1 MKTKL
6 TLSKL
11 LQVTLILLI
20 LAGCAPSPV
29 NTPGTPNTP
38 AAETTLTAVPA
49 APVSPTQPDAGIAT
63 PTEPVLPVSAGTPLP
78 TLSATPDTRPL
89 PADWRDWPYVPTISN
104 RALEIYKK
112 GLAMGNDPHAFSV
125 VGDCQSIPGVFL
137 GKFNDPRLYHL
148 DPAYAGLQE
157 TIDFYKGSFNRD
169 GNAVRGGFTAATILS
184 PLQADPE
191 FCKPG
196 ETPLTC
202 EFRVHNPSILIISLE
217 TWADP
222 KTVDRY
228 ENYLRQI
235 LDKSIERGVLPLLGT
250 KADVAEV
257 GGGKHVINPIIAKLA
272 YEYDLPLWNFW
283 RSAQALTNGG
293 IDPSR
298 DGFHLTQEGWDLK
311 SFVALQALDTARRA
325 ASGEQAS
332 SAAQPG
338 PATTATPTLT
348 PTTLPT
354 PLPICNENPDC
365 LVFGLIESK
374 DGDLQYRGV
383 YWFDLNNQKMTQMA
397 GEGYNLQD
405 VAADRK
411 HLLINHNQSLY
422 ISAPDGSNPLKISD
436 QFFDLNKQ
444 TAYWMDGGKK
454 VAWISVIDGQTAL
467 QVYDLAAGTSKK
479 LTHAEDSPIGLYPS
493 PDPRQIYWQKGE
505 CSARGVCKP
514 AGVWVSNLEDAAA
527 QELSGVI
534 SPVFSPDGK
543 SLAFMDPIN
552 YNKVDDFN
560 DILVMEKIKERLPSR
575 RLGVFPA
582 ASGYMV
588 RPRLAG
594 YAWSPDSQEIFAL
607 IDDHSNYFEKS
618 LKLHTYMIAFSNNY
632 LYQYKDLENGGV
644 MPQLAWSSDGSQIVI
659 STTDRLKSGEYR
671 INLQLLTFAN
681 QVLTP
686 LLDNKDLINPN
697 YIYITNVY
705 WPGYKK

>member
-1 MKTKL
+1 MNHY
-6 TLSKL
+6 LSLRKL

-20 LAGCAPSPV
+20 LAGCAPRPG
-29 NTPGTPNTP
+29 NTTSMPNTP
-38 AAETTLTAVPA
+38 AGGTTLTTTAVVPG
-49 APVSPTQPDAGIAT
+49 SPTEQPAGVSTQTAQVQ
-63 PTEPVLPVSAGTPLP
+63 PASAGTPLP
-78 TLSATPDTRPL
+78 TLTATPDTRPL
-89 PADWRDWPYVPTISN
+89 PADWRNWPYVPTISA
-104 RALEIYKK
+104 RAIEIYKK

-137 GKFNDPRLYHL
+137 GKYDDARLYHL
-148 DPAYAGLQE
+148 DPAYAALQE
-157 TIDFYKGSFNRD
+157 TIETYKGSFARD

-228 ENYLRQI
+228 EIYLRQI

-283 RSAQALTNGG
+283 RSAQFLPNHG
-293 IDPSR
+293 IDPNR

-311 SFVALQALDTARRA
+311 SFVALQALDAARRA
-325 ASGEQAS
+325 ASGKPAPPTSQAS
-332 SAAQPG
+332 L
-338 PATTATPTLT
+338 TAIPTPTFT

-354 PLPICNENPDC
+354 PLPICNKNPDC
-365 LVFGLIESK
+365 LVFGLMESK

-383 YWFDLNNQKMTQMA
+383 YWFDLNDQKLTQMA

-405 VAADRK
+405 ISADRK
-411 HLLINHNQSLY
+411 HLLINHNHELY

-444 TAYWMDGGKK
+444 TAYWMDGSKK

-467 QVYDLAAGTSKK
+467 QLYDMAAGTSKE
-479 LTHAEDSPIGLYPS
+479 LTHSENSPIGLYPS
-493 PDPRQIYWQKGE
+493 PDPLMIYWQKGT
-505 CSARGVCKP
+505 CSTRGVCNS
-514 AGVWVSNLEDAAA
+514 AGVWVSSLEDAPA
-527 QELSGVI
+527 QELSRVI
-534 SPVFSPDGK
+534 SPVFSPDGQ
-543 SLAFMDPIN
+543 SFAFMDPI
-552 YNKVDDFN
+552 YNRVNEFN

-594 YAWSPDSQEIFAL
+594 YAWSPDSQNIFAL

-618 LKLHTYMIAFSNNY
+618 LVLHTYMISFSNNW
-632 LYQYKDLENGGV
+632 LYQYKQLAGV
-644 MPQLAWSSDGSQIVI
+644 MPQLSWSPDGSQIVI
-659 STTDRLKSGEYR
+659 SLTDRLKSGEYR

-681 QVLTP
+681 QVVTP
-686 LLDNKDLINPN
+686 LLDNKDLIDTN
-697 YIYITNVY
+697 YTYITNVY
-705 WPGYKK
+705 WPAYKP